1 MLDSIKA
8 MLVARR
14 IVDIKKMF
22 WRSKASV
29 SMYRQ
34 MRPDIQAKETYYTG
48 KRDLL
53 CRQKRHTWMRKA
65 RTRGPDAPK
74 MPNSCS
80 CLLRGGLNLNQR
92 RTLRARVRVCV
103 CVCVCVC
110 VHTRQ
115 K

>member
-34 MRPDIQAKETYYTG
+34 TRPDIQAKETYYIG
-48 KRDLL
+48 KR
-53 CRQKRHTWMRKA
+53 
-65 RTRGPDAPK
+65 GIP
-74 MPNSCS
+74 
-80 CLLRGGLNLNQR
+80 G
-92 RTLRARVRVCV
+92 
-103 CVCVCVC
+103 
-110 VHTRQ
+110 
-115 K
+115 